1 MNASC
6 SIGGAAMVYR
16 VTIKIR
22 LISIMT
28 TTTVE
33 VQAKDAVFAKA
44 IAERLYG
51 KGNVLAVTKG

>member
-1 MNASC
+1 ML
-6 SIGGAAMVYR
+6 YR

-22 LISIMT
+22 VISIMT
-28 TTTVE
+28 TTIVE